1 MQGPVYSFN
10 QSDIKSVLALA
21 EGLGK
26 CPTLGRWFRNLTE
39 KSIELDSCNGE
50 DDMMNISECSIQ
62 KVEVEVQT
70 ICGTR
75 KSVKFKV
82 FIPQYQPSNN
92 HWEPDDM
99 DIVEV
104 GEFNSLAE
112 AFSHF
117 YVLEAQTFTQDNAM
131 VVLEEAV
138 IEEEEQVW
146 T

>member
-1 MQGPVYSFN
+1 MQGFAYSFN
-10 QSDIKSVLALA
+10 QSDIKFVLALA
-21 EGLGK
+21 QGLGK
-26 CPTLGRWFRNLTE
+26 CPAHGRWFRNLTE

-50 DDMMNISECSIQ
+50 DDMMNIAECSIQ
-62 KVEVEVQT
+62 KVEVDVKA
-70 ICGTR
+70 IVPR
-75 KSVKFKV
+75 KETKYKV

-92 HWEPDDM
+92 YWEPDDV

-131 VVLEEAV
+131 ATEYERAA
-138 IEEEEQVW
+138 EEEQSW